1 MFLGIGVVVVLL
13 LFLSLIPVRE
23 GKKTINKLG
32 TPLSKFNTKILD
44 TETIANSVTP
54 VSSKKKVAAVKSTQK

>member
-23 GKKTINKLG
+23 GAITKSKLG
-32 TPLSKFNTKILD
+32 TSLSKFNTKILE
-44 TETIANSVTP
+44 TERIANSVTP
-54 VSSKKKVAAVKSTQK
+54 VSSNKKVAAVKSKK